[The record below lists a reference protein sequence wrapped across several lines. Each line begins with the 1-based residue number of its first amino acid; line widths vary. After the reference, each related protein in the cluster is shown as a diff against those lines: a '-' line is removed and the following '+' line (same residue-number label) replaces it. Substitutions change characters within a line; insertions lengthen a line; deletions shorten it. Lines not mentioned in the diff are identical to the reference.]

1 MMRTQ
6 YERTQRVIGEDGLA
20 YLQKAKVLL
29 FGVGGVGS
37 YVGEALIRAGVGQ
50 LTLVDRDVVDVTNI
64 NRQLIALHSTV
75 GMDKVSVAAQRYRD
89 IAPEA
94 TIIPIKSDVTP
105 ENVHDF
111 HVDEYDYVLDAIDTV
126 SAKIAIIEACYE
138 NHVPVI
144 SCMGTG
150 NKMDPSAFKV
160 APIEKTSVCPLAKV
174 MRRALKVRGIKGI
187 KVVYSEELPVVRAN
201 PPGSVSFVPGAAGL
215 IMAGEV
221 IRFLCKGEENA

>member
-1 MMRTQ
+1 MDDQ
-6 YERTQRVIGEDGLA
+6 YERTGRVLGESGIARL
-20 YLQKAKVLL
+20 KTSSVLL

-37 YVGEALIRAGVGQ
+37 YAGEALIRAGVGA

-75 GMDKVSVAAQRYRD
+75 GRDKVIVAAERYRD
-89 IAPEA
+89 IAPDA
-94 TIIPIKSDVTP
+94 KVIPVKSDVIP
-105 ENVHDF
+105 GNIHDF

-138 NHVPVI
+138 SHIPVI

-174 MRRALKVRGIKGI
+174 MRRALKMRGIKGI
-187 KVVYSEELPVVRAN
+187 KVVYSEEIPAVRAT

-221 IRFLCKGEENA
+221 IRFLCKDRI